1 MSNTNKNILLVSAN
15 VYKVPYPVYPLSIS
29 YLQTYL
35 HSHLNGFD
43 VDVFDFNLKSL
54 DEFENLIKLKRYKYI
69 GISLRNVDDVN
80 FYAKDNF
87 VDWYQSIIR
96 SIRNS
101 IDTKIIL
108 GGPCV
113 SIFPEL
119 IYERLKPDFAV
130 KGEGETS
137 LLKLIEALEN
147 QTDHSN
153 IEGLIHKPN
162 GNVLVN
168 PRQSYTQ
175 NLDISF
181 NSDLVDFYFDKSGML
196 NIQTKRGCP
205 YGCIYCSYP
214 VVEGKKVRTLDA
226 KKVVEGL
233 KELYFQRNIN
243 YVFFTD
249 SVFNICDEYNEELA
263 NRIIES
269 QIKIN
274 WGAYFSAHNFDRKR
288 MELYKKSGLTH
299 VEFGT
304 DSLSDKQLENYKKHF
319 RFADILKSSEICSD
333 LGIFYAHFLILAGIG
348 ETEETLDETF
358 ENCKKIKHS
367 IFFPFVG
374 MRIYPDTELYE
385 IAKQEGRFKQKEEVL
400 NPIYYISDKVNL
412 DTIQAKAN
420 ATGQKWIFPDAD
432 HSEMLEKMRAKKRK
446 GPLWEYLRY

>member
-1 MSNTNKNILLVSAN
+1 MSSNLKNILLVSAN

-35 HSHLNGFD
+35 KANLKDFAI
-43 VDVFDFNLKSL
+43 DVFDFNLKTL
-54 DEFENLIKLKRYKYI
+54 NEFEVLIKSKHYSYI

-80 FYAKDNF
+80 FYSKDNF
-87 VDWYQSIIR
+87 VGWYQSIIET
-96 SIRNS
+96 IRKN
-101 IDTKIIL
+101 ITTKIIL

-119 IYERLKPDFAV
+119 IFDKLKPDFAV
-130 KGEGETS
+130 KGEGESS
-137 LLKLIEALEN
+137 LLGLINSLEN
-147 QTDHSN
+147 GHDFST
-153 IEGLIHKPN
+153 IEGLVYRNDSGIQ
-162 GNVLVN
+162 LN
-168 PRQSYTQ
+168 PRHTYTQ

-205 YGCIYCSYP
+205 YRCIYCSYP

-226 KKVVEGL
+226 KRVVEGL

-269 QIKIN
+269 NIKIN

-319 RFADILKSSEICSD
+319 RFEDILKSSEICSD

-348 ETEETLDETF
+348 ETEDTLNETF
-358 ENCKKIKHS
+358 ENSRKINHS

-374 MRIYPDTELYE
+374 MRIYPDTELYK
-385 IAKQEGRFKQKEEVL
+385 IAKQEGRFSSKEEVL

-412 DTIQAKAN
+412 DTIQARAN
-420 ATGQKWIFPDAD
+420 ATGQKWIFADAD

>member
-1 MSNTNKNILLVSAN
+1 MSQEIVIRHINKEELQKLLKL
-15 VYKVPYPVYPLSIS
+15 YKH
-29 YLQTYL
+29 L
-35 HSHLNGFD
+35 HG
-43 VDVFDFNLKSL
+43 
-54 DEFENLIKLKRYKYI
+54 
-69 GISLRNVDDVN
+69 DD
-80 FYAKDNF
+80 
-87 VDWYQSIIR
+87 
-96 SIRNS
+96 
-101 IDTKIIL
+101 
-108 GGPCV
+108 
-113 SIFPEL
+113 PEL
-119 IYERLKPDFAV
+119 IFDKLKPDFAV
-130 KGEGETS
+130 KGEGESS
-137 LLKLIEALEN
+137 LLGLINSLEN
-147 QTDHSN
+147 GHDFST
-153 IEGLIHKPN
+153 IEGLVYRNDSGIH
-162 GNVLVN
+162 LN
-168 PRQSYTQ
+168 PRHTYTQ

-205 YGCIYCSYP
+205 YRCIYCSYP

-226 KKVVEGL
+226 KRVVEGL

-269 QIKIN
+269 NIKIS

-319 RFADILKSSEICSD
+319 RFDDILKSSEICSD

-348 ETEETLDETF
+348 ETEDTLNETF
-358 ENCKKIKHS
+358 ENSRKINHS

-385 IAKQEGRFKQKEEVL
+385 IAKQEGRFSSKEEVL

-412 DTIQAKAN
+412 DTIQARAN
-420 ATGQKWIFPDAD
+420 ATGQKWIFADAD
-432 HSEMLEKMRAKKRK
+432 YSEMLEKMRAKKRK